1 MESRRLK
8 TFREV
13 ARTLNFTRAAS
24 NLSYAQS
31 SVTAQVKALEEELG
45 VPLFDRLGKR
55 VVLTGA
61 GKRFLGYA
69 ERMLDL
75 EEEAHAAVAAG
86 DEPVGTVTVSAAETH
101 CTYRLPAVLGR
112 LKERFPRVRV
122 VLRPVPVG
130 AFCGDTT
137 RGLSDGGVDVAFVL
151 DEPIRASD
159 LVVEPLVEEPI
170 GVLVGSDHE
179 LAGASLVGS
188 ADLESETLLLTGTGC
203 SYRRLFERALAADGL
218 RPRLVQE
225 FSGVEAIKQCAIAGM
240 GVAVLPAV
248 AVCAEIESGR
258 LVALP
263 WSDGDL
269 RLVTQAARH
278 GGRWLSP
285 AVRAFLEV
293 AREVLAS
300 SDDNHVPAYRAL
312 GRLGLAVERGV

>member
-1 MESRRLK
+1 MESRRLG

-13 ARTLNFTRAAS
+13 ARTLNFTRAAA

-31 SVTAQVKALEEELG
+31 SVTAQVKALEDELG

-61 GKRFLGYA
+61 GERFLGYA
-69 ERMLDL
+69 ERMLEL
-75 EEEAHAAVAAG
+75 EEEARAAVAAG

-101 CTYRLPAVLGR
+101 CTYRLPAILRG

-130 AFCGDTT
+130 AFCGDTA

-151 DEPIRASD
+151 DEPVRASD
-159 LVVEPLVEEPI
+159 LEVEPLVEEPI
-170 GVLVGSDHE
+170 SVLVGPDHP
-179 LAGASLVGS
+179 LARSPLVGP
-188 ADLESETLLLTGTGC
+188 ADLEGETLLLTGTGC
-203 SYRRLFERALAADGL
+203 SYRRLFERALLAEGL
-218 RPRLVQE
+218 RPRTVQE

-248 AVCAEIESGR
+248 AATGEIGDGR

-263 WSDGDL
+263 WASGNL

-285 AVRAFLEV
+285 AVRVFLRV
-293 AREVLAS
+293 AREVLAPGEDACAVQEHRGS
-300 SDDNHVPAYRAL
+300 
-312 GRLGLAVERGV
+312 LGLAAGKAV